1 MSIQKESRGS
11 LRQQVIALLVVLLFV
26 VLGIWMFLSSTP
38 LGGIRL
44 HDFGVVSFEEPPHR
58 LEHIFELT
66 NEGSDPIQIVTSRST
81 CGCTQAT
88 VSGEI
93 VQPGDV
99 LDVPVSLRLDRSGDK
114 EGVVTIFFDTGGS
127 VDLTVRAR
135 GLPTRTLRVTPDIV
149 RLRPPLGI
157 GTTRLRME
165 AAEAPPIPSI
175 TVPNL
180 LTASVAPWKQ
190 VGFADEESGILASW
204 MATITVKAE
213 GEWPLAGQKIQFLFP
228 DGEQVEVTVNPPLMM
243 APPQP
248 LEGPKQPVDR

>member
-1 MSIQKESRGS
+1 MSIEKESRGS
-11 LRQQVIALLVVLLFV
+11 LRQQVIVGVVVVLIV
-26 VLGIWMFLSSTP
+26 VLGIWMLLPSTP
-38 LGGIRL
+38 LGGTRE
-44 HDFGVVSFEEPPHR
+44 HDFGVVPFEKPPHR
-58 LEHIFELT
+58 LQHIFELT
-66 NEGSDPIQIVTSRST
+66 NEGSDPIQIVKSRST
-81 CGCTQAT
+81 CVCTQAT

-99 LDVPVSLRLDRSGDK
+99 LDIPVSLRLDRSGDK
-114 EGVVTIFFDTGGS
+114 EGVVTIYFDTGGS

-135 GLPTRTLRVTPDIV
+135 GLPTRTLRVTPDVV

-165 AAEAPPIPSI
+165 SAETPPMPSI
-175 TVPNL
+175 TVPDL

-190 VGFADEESGILASW
+190 MDFADEESGILASW

-248 LEGPKQPVDR
+248 MEGPKTPADR

>member
-11 LRQQVIALLVVLLFV
+11 LQQQAIAIVVVLLFV
-26 VLGIWMFLSSTP
+26 GLGIWMLLSRAP
-38 LGGIRL
+38 FGGPRV
-44 HDFGVVSFEEPPHR
+44 HDFGLVSFEEPPHR
-58 LEHIFELT
+58 LQHIFELT
-66 NEGSDPIQIVTSRST
+66 NEGSAPIQIVKSKST

-93 VQPGDV
+93 VQPGEV

-127 VDLTVRAR
+127 IDLTVRAR
-135 GLPTRTLRVTPDIV
+135 GLPRRTLRLTPDIV

-165 AAEAPPIPSI
+165 SAETPPMPSV
-175 TVPNL
+175 TVPDL

-190 VGFADEESGILASW
+190 VGFAEEESGIHPSW
-204 MATITVKAE
+204 MSTVTVKAE

-228 DGEQVEVTVNPPLMM
+228 DGDHVEVTVNPPLMI

-248 LEGPKQPVDR
+248 FENPKPLADP